1 MASISEFRTGLAI
14 RFNNDIWII
23 TEFQHVTPGNW
34 RAMVRTKLKN
44 ARTGRVI
51 DNTFRM
57 TDNIEEVRLD
67 TKQMQFL
74 YEADGN
80 LYFMDSETYEQTF
93 IAVEMLGE
101 QKKFLKE
108 GGTCTINFLESEPL
122 TAELPNFIDFLVI
135 QAEPGVRGDSASNVM
150 KYCTIETGA
159 KIQGNIPLPID
170 TMLKINFKLK
180 NLHEVI
186 TVFGKVKWTKTII
199 ENTYYQ
205 TGVEFVET
213 PADVIKKLF
222 EDHNARK

>member
-1 MASISEFRTGLAI
+1 MESMQEHRHTERLQEYNEITTTILREDGTPVKEKNYYVFSKDIS
-14 RFNNDIWII
+14 
-23 TEFQHVTPGNW
+23 
-34 RAMVRTKLKN
+34 
-44 ARTGRVI
+44 
-51 DNTFRM
+51 
-57 TDNIEEVRLD
+57 
-67 TKQMQFL
+67 
-74 YEADGN
+74 
-80 LYFMDSETYEQTF
+80 
-93 IAVEMLGE
+93 
-101 QKKFLKE
+101 
-108 GGTCTINFLESEPL
+108 
-122 TAELPNFIDFLVI
+122 
-135 QAEPGVRGDSASNVM
+135 
-150 KYCTIETGA
+150 ETGA